1 MHILAPHSLTH
12 SLFHSLTHN
21 LTFAQCN
28 KAVRQ
33 KGWKL
38 SNTDAISKLKH
49 DYIKYY
55 KSKGCNSVQFYYNNT
70 LIRDET
76 KSLRELGVSNG
87 GMIYAM
93 ENGKAYTQL

>member
-1 MHILAPHSLTH
+1 M
-12 SLFHSLTHN
+12 
-21 LTFAQCN
+21 
-28 KAVRQ
+28 RQ

-93 ENGKAYTQL
+93 ENGKAYTQLWRVAESLDIVDVQRGMYIC